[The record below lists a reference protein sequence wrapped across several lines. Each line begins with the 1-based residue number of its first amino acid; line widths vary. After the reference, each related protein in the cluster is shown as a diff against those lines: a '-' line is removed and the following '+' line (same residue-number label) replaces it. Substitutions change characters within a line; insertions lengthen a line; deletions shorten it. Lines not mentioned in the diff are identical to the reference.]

1 MVDTMNALTSIAL
14 SGLQGAQLRV
24 GSAGHNIANALTPG
38 FRRQVVQQQAIEG
51 GGVATTI
58 ARSPVS
64 GDALAEDLV
73 ALRLAEHLFRANL
86 QVLRTHDRML
96 GTLLDET
103 A

>member
-1 MVDTMNALTSIAL
+1 MIVTMNTLTSIAL

-24 GSAGHNIANALTPG
+24 DSAGHNIANALTPG

-58 ARSPVS
+58 ARSAVT
-64 GDALAEDLV
+64 GDALTEDLV
-73 ALRLAEHLFRANL
+73 ALRLSEHLLEANL
-86 QVLRTHDRML
+86 LVLRTHDRML

>member
-1 MVDTMNALTSIAL
+1 MNRTMNSLTSIAL

-24 GSAGHNIANALTPG
+24 ASAGHNIANAMTPD
-38 FRRQVVQQQAIEG
+38 FRRQRVNQQAVGG

-58 ARSPVS
+58 ARAPAA

-73 ALRLAEHLFRANL
+73 ELKLGEHLYKANL
-86 QVLRTHDRML
+86 QVLRAHDCLL
-96 GTLLDET
+96 GSLLDET

>member
-1 MVDTMNALTSIAL
+1 MAGTMNALTSIAL

-38 FRRQVVQQQAIEG
+38 FRRQVIQQQTIEG

-58 ARSPVS
+58 ARSPAS
-64 GDALAEDLV
+64 GEALAEDLV
-73 ALRLAEHLFRANL
+73 ALKLGEHLFKANL
-86 QVLRTHDRML
+86 QVLRTHHRML

-103 A
+103 V